1 MRVTNKMMADNVIA
15 QLFRQRELM
24 VKTQENIT
32 TGKRVNRPS
41 DDPTEIS
48 SILSH
53 RTTISKLDQYN
64 ENISKAKLHI
74 NTADDV
80 MGMVSDLLRDA
91 KEIAY
96 DTNPAM
102 RDEMAEQVA
111 SIREQVLQMANYQI
125 DGKYIFS
132 GDATLTAPYDNTT
145 WNYNGDLAGAPKDYI
160 IGENIK
166 VDITADGRSIFGPDG
181 TNVFKMLNDLETA
194 LTTVPAVSADITAQI
209 SNLDSAI
216 DNITEIRSR
225 NAGVYQ
231 RLEATENHYNYF
243 KVNVQDMLSN
253 AEDADIAEAIINM
266 QVQQTTYESTLAST
280 SRIIQKSLID
290 FLG

>member
-15 QLFRQRELM
+15 QLFKQRELM
-24 VKTQENIT
+24 VRTQESIT

-41 DDPTEIS
+41 DDPAEIS

-53 RTTISKLDQYN
+53 RTTISSLEQYT
-64 ENISKAKLHI
+64 ENISKAELHI

-80 MGMVSDLLRDA
+80 LGMVSDLLRDA

-96 DTNPAM
+96 DTAPDM
-102 RDEMAEQVA
+102 RSEMAEQVA
-111 SIREQVLQMANYQI
+111 AIREQVLQMANYQI

-132 GDATLTAPYDNTT
+132 GDSSRTAPYDSTT
-145 WNYNGDLAGAPKDYI
+145 WTYNGDTGTKDTV
-160 IGENIK
+160 IGENMQIS
-166 VDITADGRSIFGPDG
+166 ITADGSSIFGPDG
-181 TNVFKMLNDLETA
+181 ANVFDILNDLEAA
-194 LTTVPAVSADITAQI
+194 LTAVPVVQTDITDQI
-209 SNLDSAI
+209 SNLDSAA

-280 SRIIQKSLID
+280 SMIIQKSLLD

>member
-15 QLFRQRELM
+15 QLFRQREQM
-24 VKTQENIT
+24 VKTQENII

-41 DDPTEIS
+41 DDPAEIS

-53 RTTISKLDQYN
+53 RTTISSLEQYN

-80 MGMVSDLLRDA
+80 LGMVSDLLRDA

-96 DTNPAM
+96 DTAPDM

-111 SIREQVLQMANYQI
+111 AIREQVLQMANYQI

-132 GDATLTAPYDNTT
+132 GESSQTAPYDSTT
-145 WNYNGDLAGAPKDYI
+145 WTYNGDTGTKDTI
-160 IGENIK
+160 IGENMQIS
-166 VDITADGRSIFGPDG
+166 ITADGSSIFGPDG
-181 TNVFKMLNDLETA
+181 ANVFDILNDLEAALTA
-194 LTTVPAVSADITAQI
+194 LPVVATDITDQI
-209 SNLDSAI
+209 SNLDSAV

-243 KVNVQDMLSN
+243 
-253 AEDADIAEAIINM
+253 
-266 QVQQTTYESTLAST
+266 
-280 SRIIQKSLID
+280 
-290 FLG
+290 

>member
-15 QLFRQRELM
+15 QLFRQREMM

-41 DDPTEIS
+41 DDPAEIS

-53 RTTISKLDQYN
+53 RTTISSLEQYT
-64 ENISKAKLHI
+64 ENITKAKLHI

-80 MGMVSDLLRDA
+80 LGMVSDLLRDA

-96 DTNPAM
+96 DTAPNM
-102 RDEMAEQVA
+102 RAEMAEQVA
-111 SIREQVLQMANYQI
+111 AIREQVLQMANYQI

-132 GDATLTAPYDNTT
+132 GDSSQTAPYNSTT
-145 WNYNGDLAGAPKDYI
+145 WTYNGDTGTKDTV
-160 IGENIK
+160 IGENMQIS
-166 VDITADGRSIFGPDG
+166 ITADGSSIFGPDG
-181 TNVFKMLNDLETA
+181 ANVFDILNDLEAA
-194 LTTVPAVSADITAQI
+194 LTAVPVVATDITDQI
-209 SNLDSAI
+209 SNLDSAV
-216 DNITEIRSR
+216 DNITQIRSR

-253 AEDADIAEAIINM
+253 AEDADIAEAIINL
-266 QVQQTTYESTLAST
+266 QVQQTTYESTLAS
-280 SRIIQKSLID
+280 SSMIIQKSLID

>member
-15 QLFRQRELM
+15 KLFRQRELM

-145 WNYNGDLAGAPKDYI
+145 WNYNGDPAGAPKDYI

-194 LTTVPAVSADITAQI
+194 LTTVPAVSANITAQI

-231 RLEATENHYNYF
+231 RLDATENHYNYF

-266 QVQQTTYESTLAST
+266 QVQQTTYESTLAS
-280 SRIIQKSLID
+280 SSMIIQKSLLD

>member
-145 WNYNGDLAGAPKDYI
+145 WNYNGDPAGAPKDYI

-166 VDITADGRSIFGPDG
+166 VDITADGRSIFGPNV

-194 LTTVPAVSADITAQI
+194 LTTVPAVSANITAQI

-231 RLEATENHYNYF
+231 RLDATENHYNYF

-266 QVQQTTYESTLAST
+266 QVQQTTYESTLAS
-280 SRIIQKSLID
+280 SSMIIQKSLLD

>member
-15 QLFRQRELM
+15 QLFRQREMM

-41 DDPTEIS
+41 DDPSEIS

-53 RTTISKLDQYN
+53 RTTISNLEQYT
-64 ENISKAKLHI
+64 ENITKAKLHI
-74 NTADDV
+74 NTSDDV
-80 MGMVSDLLRDA
+80 LGMVSDLLRDA

-102 RDEMAEQVA
+102 RAEMAEQVA
-111 SIREQVLQMANYQI
+111 AIRAQVLQMANYQI

-132 GDATLTAPYDNTT
+132 GDSSQTAPYNITT
-145 WNYNGDLAGAPKDYI
+145 WTYNGDTGTKDTV
-160 IGENIK
+160 IGENMQIS
-166 VDITADGRSIFGPDG
+166 ITADGSSIFGPDG
-181 TNVFKMLNDLETA
+181 ANVFDILNDLEAALTA
-194 LTTVPAVSADITAQI
+194 LPVVETDITDQI
-209 SNLDSAI
+209 RNLDSAI
-216 DNITEIRSR
+216 DTITTVRAR

-243 KVNVQDMLSN
+243 KVNVQDMLSK
-253 AEDADIAEAIINM
+253 AEDADIAEAIVNF
-266 QVQQTTYESTLAST
+266 QVQQTTYESTLAS
-280 SRIIQKSLID
+280 SSMIIQKSLID